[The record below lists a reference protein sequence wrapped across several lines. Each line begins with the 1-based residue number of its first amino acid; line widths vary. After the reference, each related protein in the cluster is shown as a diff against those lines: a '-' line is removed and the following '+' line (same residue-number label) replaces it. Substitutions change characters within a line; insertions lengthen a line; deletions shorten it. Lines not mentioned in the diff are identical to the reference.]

1 MYVYMLE
8 NVEEHLP
15 GHGGPMICAVLWEP
29 GVLCLNQSRMAIEE
43 ARKLAEDGS
52 WWGMNTMSRGLY
64 SDGSGELYRAVKRG
78 CEALGW

>member
-52 WWGMNTMSRGLY
+52 
-64 SDGSGELYRAVKRG
+64 
-78 CEALGW
+78 